1 MIANIDMTAETVA
14 ETVAVDTNTIEFVVE
29 KKVKTKAKKNRV
41 VDLENTQTSNQFSD
55 LVAQYTAAFKFFNE
69 QLFEGK
75 LKMPM
80 ITIQSQGR
88 RSCYG
93 WFWANRWSSNNEA
106 INEINMAAENI
117 NRSKEAQCE
126 TLIHEMVHL
135 YNSQEGLKDCN
146 QIQYHNRHFK
156 TAAEMAGLKVEKITG
171 KGWALTSLG
180 DKAAEAVNKLSV
192 KFVENINRPKMQ
204 SSYTK
209 MYFVSVAE
217 SDQKAFRKLCI
228 DQEKTQK
235 EMFAELLSMY
245 EQTAT
250 SEVNSDNTNNEEE

>member
-1 MIANIDMTAETVA
+1 MTANTDMTVA
-14 ETVAVDTNTIEFVVE
+14 ETVDTTATTVEYVVE
-29 KKVKTKAKKNRV
+29 KKPKAKNKKNATTECV
-41 VDLENTQTSNQFSD
+41 TSNQYSD

-93 WFWANRWSSNNEA
+93 WFWANRWSANGES

-146 QIQYHNRHFK
+146 QLQYHNRHFK
-156 TAAEMAGLKVEKITG
+156 TAAEMAGLKVEKISG

-180 DKAAEAVNKLSV
+180 EKANEAVKKLNT

-204 SSYTK
+204 SNYVK
-209 MYFVSVAE
+209 MFFVSVAE

-228 DQEKTQK
+228 DQDKTQK

-245 EQTAT
+245 EE
-250 SEVNSDNTNNEEE
+250 SINNNNVE